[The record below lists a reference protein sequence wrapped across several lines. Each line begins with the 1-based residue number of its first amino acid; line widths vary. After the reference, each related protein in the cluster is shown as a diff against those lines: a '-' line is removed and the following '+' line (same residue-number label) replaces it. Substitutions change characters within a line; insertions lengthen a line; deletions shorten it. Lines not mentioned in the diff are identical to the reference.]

1 MVQRQFTAGPHSPL
15 QVEEAATVQRMLDA
29 LAEQPRLDAIATAI
43 LDQAQSL
50 EAFGA
55 LLARYP
61 SPLEEQQLGG
71 RRRSLDTLVDALCGC
86 DHVSLALRAPTQ
98 AIVGRALNLAQTN
111 FFRLLWHACGEIEP
125 QGAAAALRERTARI
139 LRTSVYTQLV
149 EEVLSDL
156 VADPS
161 LPRQLRA
168 RAVRK
173 LALLWGHRLTW
184 RVNAFLPLLEA
195 TWEAR
200 SRVRVTGGTL
210 LGTSEIFQLMTQGA
224 DAQFVDLLMTDGR
237 SDEAAL
243 AFREFLFERGSEQ
256 LERLVERMAQEQRSS
271 IELDSQLSG
280 GERDAG
286 SLFFEF
292 FEARF
297 LQSIARRLAGLP
309 GPKRTAEG
317 YVVLAW
323 LERTAE

>member
-1 MVQRQFTAGPHSPL
+1 MIPRHFAPGPHSPL
-15 QVEEAATVQRMLDA
+15 QPDEAATVQLLLDA
-29 LAEQPRLDAIATAI
+29 LASAPRQDAIATTI

-50 EAFGA
+50 DAFGA

-86 DHVSLALRAPTQ
+86 DHVSMALRAPTQ

-111 FFRLLWHACGEIEP
+111 FFRLLWHVCSELETPAT
-125 QGAAAALRERTARI
+125 AAALRERTARL

-156 VADPS
+156 VADAA
-161 LPRQLRA
+161 LPHALRA
-168 RAVRK
+168 RAVRQ

-184 RVNAFLPLLEA
+184 RVSAFLPLLEA

-200 SRVRVTGGTL
+200 SRVRVVGGTL
-210 LGTSEIFQLMTQGA
+210 LGTSEVFQLMTQGA
-224 DAQFVDLLMTDGR
+224 DERFVDLLTGDGR

-271 IELDSQLSG
+271 IELDSQLGRS
-280 GERDAG
+280 ERDAG

-323 LERTAE
+323 LERMAE